1 MVTVGVFIVV
11 LCPGL
16 AVCYLT
22 CPVAVR
28 GSRASVHSDTSDPR
42 SGHSEMA
49 AAELG
54 HAAEECEADL

>member
-1 MVTVGVFIVV
+1 MARLVLAL

-22 CPVAVR
+22 CPVSVR
-28 GSRASVHSDTSDPR
+28 GSGASVHSDTSDPG

-49 AAELG
+49 ATELG
-54 HAAEECEADL
+54 HTAEECEADL

>member
-1 MVTVGVFIVV
+1 MVMVGVIIVIK
-11 LCPGL
+11 CPGL
-16 AVCYLT
+16 LVCYLT

-49 AAELG
+49 ATELG
-54 HAAEECEADL
+54 HTAEECEADL